1 MRKDTCGNR
10 RSKAILTE
18 VWPMEFLSDTALW
31 GNPLAEWLQA
41 LGYILGSLVMARVVY
56 ALFKR
61 VLKRWAA
68 RTSTK
73 WDDVVVD
80 QIEEPIAMGI
90 VILGFWLGYD
100 HLHFGKIT
108 WTASWSTSSK
118 YLLPWTSWMVARL
131 LDSVISTVILHLDE
145 RSDSSMVSHLAPSAE
160 NLAFTGVDI
169 GIISGLTN
177 AGYDVGALLAGVGIG
192 GLALAWQPKIS

>member
-1 MRKDTCGNR
+1 
-10 RSKAILTE
+10 
-18 VWPMEFLSDTALW
+18 MEFLNDTALW

-90 VILGFWLGYD
+90 VILGFWFCLLY
-100 HLHFGKIT
+100 
-108 WTASWSTSSK
+108 TSPS
-118 YLLPWTSWMVARL
+118 PRDRT
-131 LDSVISTVILHLDE
+131 
-145 RSDSSMVSHLAPSAE
+145 RSRMPSSA
-160 NLAFTGVDI
+160 
-169 GIISGLTN
+169 
-177 AGYDVGALLAGVGIG
+177 
-192 GLALAWQPKIS
+192 